1 MKNTILFT
9 LLSII
14 LILGACKK
22 NAPATLVFPGGSWSF
37 NRTAFSAT
45 ECDTAGATLIAT
57 DSLTGNP
64 DCLLSVSFYNS
75 LPVSSGFYTV
85 ASQGQT
91 PGPGQVYI
99 AVGYVVP
106 SVLNNYISTGGN
118 GTEKV
123 NVTVANGKVAISGSG
138 IMMVNTGLGM
148 DSNTLTFNIAQ
159 TR

>member
-64 DCLLSVSFYNS
+64 DWLLYCGKPRSDARPRPGVH
-75 LPVSSGFYTV
+75 SGGIC
-85 ASQGQT
+85 S
-91 PGPGQVYI
+91 
-99 AVGYVVP
+99 
-106 SVLNNYISTGGN
+106 
-118 GTEKV
+118 
-123 NVTVANGKVAISGSG
+123 AIS
-138 IMMVNTGLGM
+138 IE
-148 DSNTLTFNIAQ
+148 
-159 TR
+159 